1 MRSNLVLTLTFF
13 VVFQNLENYYLYLV
27 FQELGRHNFKLKF
40 WPTTIEKCM
49 SFGIVQT
56 IEVLSN
62 HVLSLVFI
70 DYVHFLNDSL
80 ENLGEIL

>member
-1 MRSNLVLTLTFF
+1 
-13 VVFQNLENYYLYLV
+13 
-27 FQELGRHNFKLKF
+27 
-40 WPTTIEKCM
+40 M

-80 ENLGEIL
+80 DNLGEIL

>member
-1 MRSNLVLTLTFF
+1 
-13 VVFQNLENYYLYLV
+13 
-27 FQELGRHNFKLKF
+27 
-40 WPTTIEKCM
+40 M

-62 HVLSLVFI
+62 HGLLLVFI

-80 ENLGEIL
+80 DNLGEIL